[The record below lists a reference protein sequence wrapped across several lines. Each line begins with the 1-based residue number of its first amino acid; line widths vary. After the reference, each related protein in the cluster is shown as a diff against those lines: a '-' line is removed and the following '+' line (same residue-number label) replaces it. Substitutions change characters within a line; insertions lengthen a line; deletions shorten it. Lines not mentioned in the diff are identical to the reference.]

1 MRRMCAT
8 AAAVLLL
15 VLPAG
20 GPVSAG
26 KRSGSFELVGHDPLM
41 NRGMN
46 AALAVH
52 NGYAYV
58 GSRTDGLHPNAG
70 VMIVDVREPSSPAVV
85 GQIGPPNEGNV
96 GETSREM
103 RVWRDEDILI
113 VLNLASNC
121 SFIIHNCSPTQLAG
135 QDNFRFYDI
144 SGDKAADPELI
155 ATYVPSENPHE
166 FYLWVDPKREG
177 RALMFI
183 STPAGND
190 QLLVT
195 DISNVR
201 AGEFEELGKWRT
213 VIPDPGDNR
222 LHSLSVSNDG
232 RRGYVAYLGG
242 GFLVIDTSDFA
253 RGVKDPEVE
262 LVTPVQFRP
271 DWGDPGAHSA
281 VKLFGRDV
289 VVVTDEA
296 YGEFFGVIGHGCPWA
311 WTRLIDIGNERRPK
325 VLSEYKLEQND
336 PSYCESP
343 TTNPPD
349 RQQVSSYSAHNP
361 TVTRNLA
368 LITWHSGGLQAVDV
382 RDPRRPRQ
390 LAAFVPEPLPVVVT
404 EDPALSLGRDKVV
417 LWSYPIV
424 VDGLIYVVDVRN
436 GLYVLRY
443 TGPLAGEIS
452 RLGFLE
458 GNSNQGDALRLER
471 P

>member
-1 MRRMCAT
+1 MLACVLGAPVLSGGAPVR
-8 AAAVLLL
+8 AAR
-15 VLPAG
+15 G
-20 GPVSAG
+20 T
-26 KRSGSFELVGHDPLM
+26 GSFELVGHDPLM

-52 NGYAYV
+52 DGYAYV

-70 VMIVDVREPSSPAVV
+70 VMIVNVREPASPAVV
-85 GQIGPPNEGNV
+85 GQIGPPNEGNI

-121 SFIIHNCSPTQLAG
+121 SFIIHGCSPTQLVG

-144 SGDKAADPELI
+144 SGDKATAPELI
-155 ATYVPSENPHE
+155 AEYVPSEKPHE
-166 FYLWVDPKREG
+166 FYLWVDPRRDG

-195 DISNVR
+195 DISGVR
-201 AGEFEELGKWRT
+201 EGEFTELGKWRT

-253 RGVKDPEVE
+253 RGVRAPEVR

-311 WTRLIDIGNERRPK
+311 WTRLIDIRDPRRPK
-325 VLSEYKLEQND
+325 VVSEYKLEQND
-336 PSYCESP
+336 ESYCDSA
-343 TTNPPD
+343 TNNPPD

-368 LITWHSGGLQAVDV
+368 LITWHSGGLQAVDL
-382 RDPRRPRQ
+382 RDPRRPRR
-390 LAAFVPEPLPVVVT
+390 LAAFVPAPLPAVVT

-417 LWSYPIV
+417 MWSYPIV

-443 TGPLAGEIS
+443 EGPLAGEIG
-452 RLGFLE
+452 RLSFLE
-458 GNSNQGDALRLER
+458 GNSNQGDAALLER